1 MNEIF
6 NFNGQQV
13 RTTMVDGEPYFVGK
27 DVADILGY
35 AKARNAI
42 ANQVDEDDALKWGVM
57 DSLGREQETT
67 IINESGLYSLILS
80 SKLPQ
85 AKEFKRWVTS
95 EVLPSIRKH
104 GMWATEDLLNNPDFL
119 LATVQKLKEEQEQ
132 RKALEVKVEKQK
144 PLVNFAN
151 AVSTSEDSILIGDF
165 AKLMSQNGVKIG
177 QNRLF
182 EWLRQKGFLISRK
195 GESWNMP
202 KQEYLDK
209 GLFEVKES
217 TVKASGGLVRLY
229 RTTKITGKGQVYFS
243 NLILND
249 ETLKGE

>member
-27 DVADILGY
+27 DVATILGY
-35 AKARNAI
+35 SNQRDALAKH
-42 ANQVDEDDALKWGVM
+42 VDEEDKGVAKC
-57 DSLGREQETT
+57 DTLGGKQNLTV
-67 IINESGLYSLILS
+67 INESGLYSLILF

-85 AKEFKRWVTS
+85 AKEFKHWVTS

-104 GMWATEDLLNNPDFL
+104 GMYAVDSLLDDPDFAI
-119 LATVQKLKEEQEQ
+119 ATFQRLKEEREQ
-132 RKALEVKVEKQK
+132 RKALEVKMKEQK

-195 GESWNMP
+195 GDSWNMP

-217 TVKASGGLVRLY
+217 TVKASGGLVKLY

-249 ETLKGE
+249 ETLWG

>member
-42 ANQVDEDDALKWGVM
+42 ANHVDEDDALKWGVM

-217 TVKASGGLVRLY
+217 TVKASGGLVKLY

-249 ETLKGE
+249 ETLWG

>member
-1 MNEIF
+1 M
-6 NFNGQQV
+6 
-13 RTTMVDGEPYFVGK
+13 
-27 DVADILGY
+27 
-35 AKARNAI
+35 
-42 ANQVDEDDALKWGVM
+42 
-57 DSLGREQETT
+57 
-67 IINESGLYSLILS
+67 
-80 SKLPQ
+80 
-85 AKEFKRWVTS
+85 
-95 EVLPSIRKH
+95 
-104 GMWATEDLLNNPDFL
+104 
-119 LATVQKLKEEQEQ
+119 
-132 RKALEVKVEKQK
+132 
-144 PLVNFAN
+144 NFAN

-182 EWLRQKGFLISRK
+182 EWLRQKGFLISHK